1 MDVWRE
7 DVPVWGADNTCD
19 CIWGINNLLAECFG
33 QQNDL
38 SNNHYKLLE
47 RYHETAARNR
57 RVEIS
62 TFGIWKFI
70 LPRELLI

>member
-19 CIWGINNLLAECFG
+19 CIWGIDNLLAECFG

-38 SNNHYKLLE
+38 SNNHYKLHE
-47 RYHETAARNR
+47 KYHETA
-57 RVEIS
+57 V
-62 TFGIWKFI
+62 
-70 LPRELLI
+70 